1 MTFLNNQDIKIKGKK
16 INLSHPY
23 RIQAYKKEIIIYG
36 FTDDDND
43 HVLKKTD
50 SLGNIIWSK
59 KFGGSNA
66 DHFFGMDLS
75 IDGSILLT
83 GHTLLGTE
91 NWDTY
96 TIKINNN
103 CIQEWEAKQGN
114 PVGF

>member
-1 MTFLNNQDIKIKGKK
+1 MTFPNNQGIKIKGKK
-16 INLSHPY
+16 LNLSHPY

-36 FTDDDND
+36 LTDDAND
-43 HVLKKTD
+43 YVLIKTD

-75 IDGSILLT
+75 NDGSISLT
-83 GHTLLGTE
+83 GHTLSGTE

-103 CIQEWEAKQGN
+103 CIQEWEAKRL
-114 PVGF
+114 